1 MNSFVMDYG
10 KLCNALLD
18 ANEKIR
24 YVGVYNSFSG
34 DVYEKMQNET
44 VRHFDKDQTKKSMT
58 QAVMRWKTRKQFSAE
73 IGEPEFSMT
82 KYGKVNRITMA
93 CGKDGL
99 LMFSTEIDVHLCDI
113 IEDVTKMVKHHID
126 ESEES
131 DGSRNIR
138 S

>member
-1 MNSFVMDYG
+1 MDYS
-10 KLCNALLD
+10 KLCNTLLD
-18 ANEKIR
+18 TNEKIR

-34 DVYEKMQNET
+34 DVYEKMQNGT

-58 QAVMRWKTRKQFSAE
+58 QAIMRWKTRKHFSAE
-73 IGEPEFSMT
+73 IGEPEYAMT
-82 KYGKVNRITMA
+82 RYEKVNRITMA

-113 IEDVTKMVKHHID
+113 IEDVLKMVKEYVGKSD
-126 ESEES
+126 EE

>member
-1 MNSFVMDYG
+1 MDYS

-18 ANEKIR
+18 FNDKIR

-34 DVYEKMQNET
+34 DVYEKMQNGT

-58 QAVMRWKTRKQFSAE
+58 QAIMRWKTRKQFSSE
-73 IGEPEFSMT
+73 IGEPEFAMT
-82 KYGKVNRITMA
+82 KYEKVNRITMA

-113 IEDVTKMVKHHID
+113 IEDVTKTVKQHID
-126 ESEES
+126 ESS
-131 DGSRNIR
+131 NTDGSRNIR